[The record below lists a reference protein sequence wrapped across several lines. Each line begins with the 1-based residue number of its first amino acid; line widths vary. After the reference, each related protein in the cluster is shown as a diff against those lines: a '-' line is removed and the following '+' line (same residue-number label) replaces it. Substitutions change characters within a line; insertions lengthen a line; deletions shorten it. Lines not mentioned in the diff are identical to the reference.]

1 MGGVKTCTTGEAGG
15 RKGVWLSRWFN
26 STHPNTATIVVI
38 FFIDRILKLI
48 IKLFRFRRDAR

>member
-38 FFIDRILKLI
+38 FFIDRIFKVNNY
-48 IKLFRFRRDAR
+48 AVC